1 MPYIPPMSEMGPN
14 SLALKKSRIVD
25 NNILRYFLLLAGFVF
40 VVLGVLG
47 IFLPILPTTP
57 FLLLAAAC
65 YVRSSERFYDWLL
78 SHPKLSK
85 YVLGYLDGQGIPAK
99 AKKYTLLTLW
109 VTLSFTLYIVPLWPV
124 RILLAIIGLS
134 VSVYILRL
142 PEPGS
147 ESAKT

>member
-1 MPYIPPMSEMGPN
+1 MNPNYSPSKKNYIVEN
-14 SLALKKSRIVD
+14 R
-25 NNILRYFLLLAGFVF
+25 ILRYFLLVTGFLF
-40 VVLGVLG
+40 LVLGVLG

-65 YVRSSERFYDWLL
+65 YVRSSERFYAWLL
-78 SHPKLSK
+78 SHPTLSK

-109 VTLSFTLYIVPLWPV
+109 LTLSLTLFIVPLWPI
-124 RILLAIIGLS
+124 RILLAVIGLS

-142 PEPGS
+142 PEP
-147 ESAKT
+147 EPEPTKI

>member
-1 MPYIPPMSEMGPN
+1 MNPNYSPSKKNYIVEN
-14 SLALKKSRIVD
+14 R
-25 NNILRYFLLLAGFVF
+25 ILRYFLLVAGFFF

-47 IFLPILPTTP
+47 IFLPILPSTP

-65 YVRSSERFYDWLL
+65 YVRSSERFYAWLL
-78 SHPKLSK
+78 SHPTLSK

-109 VTLSFTLYIVPLWPV
+109 LTLSLTLFIVPLWPI
-124 RILLAIIGLS
+124 RILLAVIGLS

-142 PEPGS
+142 PEP
-147 ESAKT
+147 EPEPTKI